1 LVRLNF
7 AGMELEEG
15 PQELDGLAKRIV
27 GLCQQGTLW
36 VSVDLLGVLG
46 LLLGLGVVNLLD
58 GGGLGLGFSLA
69 ELAEGLLALFL
80 AETLCK
86 TTNPPKTSAALK

>member
-1 LVRLNF
+1 MGLNF
-7 AGMELEEG
+7 AGVELKEG
-15 PQELDGLAKRIV
+15 SQELDSLAKGV
-27 GLCQQGTLW
+27 LGLCQQGTFW

-46 LLLGLGVVNLLD
+46 FLLCLGVVNLFD
-58 GGGLGLGFSLA
+58 GGCLRLGLSLA